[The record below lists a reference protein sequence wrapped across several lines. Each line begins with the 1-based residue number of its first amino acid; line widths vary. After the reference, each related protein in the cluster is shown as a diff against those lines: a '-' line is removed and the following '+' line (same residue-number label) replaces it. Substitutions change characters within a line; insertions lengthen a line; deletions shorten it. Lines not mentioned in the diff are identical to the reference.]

1 MIVSVIVWPVK
12 YSQFWLSFGKVS
24 VVGLD
29 KGCWK
34 ESDYTYA
41 FIENFYSSAYYSIY
55 WPDLS
60 SNIEKNQICSCKSS
74 SICVNGESAIQ
85 SKYLYVIN
93 QMNKA
98 PQFNTP
104 VTWQLH
110 CFLLIKEIE
119 EGQDWWISPR
129 KKLLMTDSYISSW
142 SSVIYTLVWIIPRTK
157 SNIIWNNACLNFG
170 NALWI
175 YATLRL
181 YTISNIVK
189 VGA

>member
-12 YSQFWLSFGKVS
+12 YCQFWLSFGKFS

-34 ESDYTYA
+34 GSDYTYA

-93 QMNKA
+93 QMNEA
-98 PQFNTP
+98 PQFNIP